1 MSMGSGDTRGGLRAG
16 IGSAAVAAHGLGQRA
31 LAKGFSLA
39 VGGAFAEFGAR
50 SVIQPPVR
58 LGGVGRIAI
67 GEGVMVGT
75 GSWLQA
81 LGEGPGVALELGDGT
96 SIVGH
101 CVLSAAESIRI
112 GKRVLIARNAYI
124 SDHSHAFAD
133 KTRAVMD
140 QGITKVAPVV
150 LDDGCWLGEN
160 VVIGP
165 GVRIGR
171 GAVVGANSVV
181 LSDVPDYGVA
191 VGAPARVIKTF

>member
-1 MSMGSGDTRGGLRAG
+1 MSVGTGNARGGLRAG

-39 VGGAFAEFGAR
+39 IGGGFASFGRR

-58 LGGVGRIAI
+58 LGGVDRIAI
-67 GEGVMVGT
+67 GEDVMIGT

-81 LGEGPGVALELGDGT
+81 LGDETGVALEVGDGT

-101 CVLSAAESIRI
+101 CVLSAASSIRI
-112 GKRVLIARNAYI
+112 GRRVLIARNAYI
-124 SDHSHAFAD
+124 SDHSHAFQDTSA
-133 KTRAVMD
+133 AVMD
-140 QGITKVAPVV
+140 QGITRVAPVV

-181 LSDVPDYGVA
+181 LADVPDHSVA
-191 VGAPARVIKTF
+191 VGSPARVIRSF